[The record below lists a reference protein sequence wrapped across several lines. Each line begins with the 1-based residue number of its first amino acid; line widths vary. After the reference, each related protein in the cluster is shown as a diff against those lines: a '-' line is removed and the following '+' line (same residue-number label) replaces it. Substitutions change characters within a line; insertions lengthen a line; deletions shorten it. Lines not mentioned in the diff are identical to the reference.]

1 MSKNNGNFFLA
12 GLLGAIGGALG
23 GLLLAP
29 KSGEETRKQIARIAK
44 EIAKDI
50 KLESQETESKVRQVF
65 GNAGKKARIKYK
77 KIRRAVIAKLA
88 EVKGAGEAIDKD
100 KYLKVVDEIVTEF
113 KDDFKATKSGAGK
126 MSTLLKKDWEKMKK
140 ALS

>member
-1 MSKNNGNFFLA
+1 MSKHSGKFFLA

-29 KSGEETRKQIARIAK
+29 KSGEETRKQITKIAR

-50 KLESQETESKVRQVF
+50 KMEGEETESRVRQVF

-77 KIRRAVIAKLA
+77 KIRRAVIAKVA
-88 EVKGAGEAIDKD
+88 EVKNAGEAVDKE
-100 KYLKVVDEIVTEF
+100 KYAKVVDEIVKEF
-113 KDDFKATKSGAGK
+113 GDDFKATKSGAVK
-126 MSTLLKKDWEKMKK
+126 MAALLKKDWERIKK